1 MEYSTE
7 SLLFLSDYAN
17 SRAIPKNLALSAEAK
32 EFCHQS
38 DQFVN
43 EAKLD
48 PENDDIEAQ
57 TGVMNFM
64 ILASNIQRY
73 REAHQTGEM
82 DLSIVEYKSSDA
94 ESLLENRYHFSK
106 KESAIRLITNVTRS
120 NKIKWIYRIIL
131 IALILTLLGF
141 IISFVIGSY
150 RVFPEENKDILG
162 MVSDFF
168 SYEVFGNQ
176 RPISKQEIWK
186 ETQEVRAS
194 RIWMLLAL
202 SIMTILVGFLYRFF
216 RGYVTKQSG
225 ICARYHLFVKYMR
238 ELEGELYKKMEE
250 L

>member
-17 SRAIPKNLALSAEAK
+17 SRAIPKNIALSAEAK

-57 TGVMNFM
+57 TGVTNFM
-64 ILASNIQRY
+64 ILASNIQNY
-73 REAHQTGEM
+73 SETHQTGEM
-82 DLSIVEYKSSDA
+82 TLSIVEYKSSDA

-106 KESAIRLITNVTRS
+106 RESTIRLISNVTRS
-120 NKIKWIYRIIL
+120 KKIKWIYRIIL
-131 IALILTLLGF
+131 IVLIVSLLGF
-141 IISFVIGSY
+141 VASFVLDSN

-162 MVSDFF
+162 RVSDFV
-168 SYEVFGNQ
+168 SYEVLNNQ
-176 RPISKQEIWK
+176 RPISEQEIWK
-186 ETQEVRAS
+186 ETQKVRLS
-194 RIWMLLAL
+194 RIWMFLAL
-202 SIMTILVGFLYRFF
+202 SILTILVGFLHRFF
-216 RGYVTKQSG
+216 QGYVSKQSG
-225 ICARYHLFVKYMR
+225 ICARYHLFMNYMR
-238 ELEGELYKKMEE
+238 ELESEHNKKMEE